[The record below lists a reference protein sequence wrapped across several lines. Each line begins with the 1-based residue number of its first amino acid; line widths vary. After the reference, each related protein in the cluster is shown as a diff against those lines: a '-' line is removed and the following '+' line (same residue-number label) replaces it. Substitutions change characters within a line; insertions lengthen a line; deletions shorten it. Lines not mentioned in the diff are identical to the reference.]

1 MPVFNQSTG
10 TFNSVAP
17 AQAAGIAA
25 PQAPPPALLPAAHQ
39 SNQLRPI
46 GGGQQSHPPVMPK
59 PISIGKSLIG
69 GSEEEEP
76 EPSLKPVQPV
86 QPGQNNLLP
95 AGYTAITL
103 PNGQPGYEI
112 NGRQYTEYGN
122 PVSALPQQIAYT
134 PPQQN
139 QNQQSAYHQT
149 PIDYQQV
156 WIR

>member
-25 PQAPPPALLPAAHQ
+25 PQAPPPALLPAAQ
-39 SNQLRPI
+39 ESNHLTSI

-69 GSEEEEP
+69 GSEEESTPTLKAAVEP
-76 EPSLKPVQPV
+76 TQATS
-86 QPGQNNLLP
+86 LP
-95 AGYTAITL
+95 AGYKAVTL
-103 PNGQPGYEI
+103 SNGQPGYEI

-122 PVSALPQQIAYT
+122 PVSALAQTLP
-134 PPQQN
+134 
-139 QNQQSAYHQT
+139 SAITAACAGATELNVPVDWLNTGISSY
-149 PIDYQQV
+149 
-156 WIR
+156 